1 MSATNE
7 SKALERLASQE
18 IKQQIPVKL
27 SSLSKESKT
36 SKKSTVN
43 LTSSTSLNS
52 SSSKGITNLV
62 AKPEAVQQLLP
73 FKLSEDHPSSGTTK
87 ISPKHQQ
94 QHHKYPAPHHP
105 GHGQHGHGQQ
115 YYQHAF
121 DTRRSGSPPQ
131 PHHHHQHQHGGS
143 LRYTNSTLPKT
154 AKTTVTTNY
163 GSSSGAN
170 SDDDKVIYF

>member
-73 FKLSEDHPSSGTTK
+73 FKLSEDSSSGTTK

-94 QHHKYPAPHHP
+94 HHHSHKYPAPHHP
-105 GHGQHGHGQQ
+105 G
-115 YYQHAF
+115 
-121 DTRRSGSPPQ
+121 
-131 PHHHHQHQHGGS
+131 
-143 LRYTNSTLPKT
+143 
-154 AKTTVTTNY
+154 
-163 GSSSGAN
+163 
-170 SDDDKVIYF
+170 